1 MIQKKQQEI
10 LELIDKWQKYLKLQR
25 NCSEHTIISYKN
37 DLENFL
43 NFLNHYNSE
52 IITINSL
59 RQVDIRLVRS
69 WLSKRQQDNYL
80 AASNS
85 RGLSAIKNFYKYL
98 EKTTN
103 ITCHAIFSI
112 KSPKK
117 AKILP
122 KSLSQDDAQLS
133 IEHID
138 NFTDLEWVE
147 WRNKALLVLIYAA
160 GLRISEALSITKSHL
175 QDLEFIKITGKGK
188 KERII
193 PWTPIAKDFIEQY
206 LNKLPYSIGEKDP
219 IFLGKLGKKLQAP
232 VFNRELIRLRRFYGL
247 PEHLS
252 AHSFRHSFATHL
264 LENGAE
270 LRSIQELL
278 GHKSLSTTQRY
289 TKVSLKHLENIYNNA
304 HPISKSDSKIL

>member
-1 MIQKKQQEI
+1 MIQKKQQEV
-10 LELIDKWQKYLKLQR
+10 LELLDKWQKYLKLQR
-25 NCSEHTIISYKN
+25 NYSEHTIISYKN

-69 WLSKRQQDNYL
+69 WLAKRQQDNYL
-80 AASNS
+80 TASNS
-85 RGLSAIKNFYKYL
+85 RGLSAVKNFYKYL

-103 ITCHAIFSI
+103 ITYHAIFSI
-112 KSPKK
+112 KNPKK

-147 WRNKALLVLIYAA
+147 LRNKALLVLIYAA
-160 GLRISEALSITKSHL
+160 GLRISEALSMTKSHL
-175 QDLEFIKITGKGK
+175 QDLDFIKITGKGK
-188 KERII
+188 KERLI
-193 PWTPIAKDFIEQY
+193 PWTPIARDFIEQY
-206 LNKLPYSIGEKDP
+206 LNKLPYNIDEKDP
-219 IFLGKLGKKLQAP
+219 IFRGKLGKKLQAP

-304 HPISKSDSKIL
+304 HPISKSNSKIL